1 MARGRRCP
9 GATSSRERQGL
20 RPSPLPLPA
29 RASVVQVLL
38 LPGGRGDGAV
48 RVHDDLGTAD
58 DHHDEEQAEEDEAGQ
73 GQSIVHVH
81 VDGLRRGVLHLSVV
95 ASGSSSGTGLTGTI
109 FHPCRKPGQCRSEGY
124 AHVPAVGVGV
134 GVQSTTLGSYV
145 QCTPGVEVGSFPF
158 SPEHES

>member
-1 MARGRRCP
+1 MARGRRD
-9 GATSSRERQGL
+9 QGL
-20 RPSPLPLPA
+20 GPSPLPLPA

-73 GQSIVHVH
+73 GQSFVHVH
-81 VDGLRRGVLHLSVV
+81 VDRLRRGVLHLSVA

-109 FHPCRKPGQCRSEGY
+109 FHPCRKPGQCRSEGH
-124 AHVPAVGVGV
+124 AHLPVV
-134 GVQSTTLGSYV
+134 
-145 QCTPGVEVGSFPF
+145 GVEVGAEHNPGFLYAPLEWKLAPSPSLLHVRAETSF
-158 SPEHES
+158 SDAH